1 MKIRKHL
8 VYYIILFL
16 LMILDIYSIFNAGN
30 PNSII
35 RGIIPDPGWDFLIT
49 AVISLL
55 IVLIVVIMN
64 SFNKKID
71 DPVYLT
77 LVDNKNYIDKLRE
90 KGKTDEEIAV
100 SFTGKLKENNFVK
113 KIAYRKALK
122 YLKRI

>member
-8 VYYIILFL
+8 IFYITLFV

-35 RGIIPDPGWDFLIT
+35 RNIVPDPGWDFFIT

-55 IVLIVVIMN
+55 IVLTVIIMN
-64 SFNKKID
+64 SFNKRID

-77 LVDNKNYIDKLRE
+77 LIDNKSYIDKLRS
-90 KGKTDEEIAV
+90 KGKSDEDIAA
-100 SFTGKLKENNFVK
+100 SFTNKLKENSFVK

>member
-1 MKIRKHL
+1 LKIRKHL
-8 VYYIILFL
+8 TFYIILFL

-30 PNSII
+30 PNSFI
-35 RGIIPDPGWDFLIT
+35 RNIVPDPGWDFLIT
-49 AVISLL
+49 AVISIL
-55 IVLIVVIMN
+55 IVLTVVIMN

-77 LVDNKNYIDKLRE
+77 LLDNKTYIEKLRE
-90 KGKTDEEIAV
+90 KGKSDEEIAA
-100 SFTGKLKENNFVK
+100 SFTDKLKENSIVK